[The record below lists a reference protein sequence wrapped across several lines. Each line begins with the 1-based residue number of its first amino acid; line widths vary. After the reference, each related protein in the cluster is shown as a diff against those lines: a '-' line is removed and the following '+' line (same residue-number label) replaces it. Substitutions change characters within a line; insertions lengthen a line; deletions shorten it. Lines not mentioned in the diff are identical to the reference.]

1 MYCGRVNMGFVK
13 KGEEGGKEEREGEGG
28 KGGRGRGEGRRE
40 KEEEVEVAEGGYA
53 QVRDVRL

>member
-1 MYCGRVNMGFVK
+1 MGFVK